1 MKYVFFWIFVLIF
14 SGNAF
19 SQQNDTLVTI
29 ISDTTSSQS
38 SDTTLTQQKKKSD
51 IDTVVYA
58 NSSDSLIFFVKK
70 KKMEIYGESKI
81 SYKNTEINSANIY
94 IDFDKYEID
103 AVGVP
108 SDSVQ
113 SEFTGTPVLTEA
125 GETYKGK
132 RMKYNFRTQQGSL
145 SAADT
150 ELEGAF
156 YRGQKIKKV
165 STDTYFIED
174 GYYTTCDADTP
185 HYHIYSP
192 KMKIIHKEQIAAEWI
207 FLNFGEVPV
216 PIPVPFAV
224 IPLQSGRR
232 SGIIAPVFG
241 SDGTYGTYIG
251 RFGYFW
257 AISDYM
263 DINATMDYYTRG
275 SYNLKSRFRY
285 ANRYNY
291 TGSLEG
297 SYSDFSENEPTDP
310 DYSKQVDWRIRWL
323 HNQTITPTLRF
334 DANLEFATK
343 DYLTRNVAAMNDLLR
358 NEIISNA
365 TLSKTWD
372 ESGNSAT
379 INYNRRQV
387 LQENDIYETLPS
399 VLFRKAQSYPFRTGL
414 SEADRSWYEFIGYSY
429 TGQFLNNREK
439 TTGELESRT
448 GVQHQISTDM
458 SPKIGNFSIA
468 PRFNFNS
475 RWYNQQIEKVVLQ
488 SSTGTDSIVTND
500 INKIDFVQSFDV
512 GLSAS
517 TKFFGMFPGVLPGIS
532 AIRHTVTPSLSY
544 NYVPDFSEP
553 RWGYYN
559 EYTTSD
565 GRTVKYSK
573 YEREVFGSPSSG
585 EQQNINFS
593 LGNNFEMKTAVDPT
607 DTTSKE
613 EKIQLLNISAGMG
626 YNFAADSLNFS
637 NLNLSYRTQI
647 TDIFDLSGSSSF
659 TPYDY
664 ATGIQR
670 INKFLIDEGKGLL
683 RLTNL
688 SFSVT
693 TNLSGERLK
702 SKETGEELP
711 PTNEL
716 DEFGLDASER
726 NVYQGIYTDKDPD
739 FNIPWNL
746 SLTYNFGLSRP
757 TPEQENKASSLSGNL
772 DFNIT
777 PGWKLSFTGSYD
789 IENKE
794 FAAPQVRISRDLHC
808 WIMNFMWNPVG
819 TYSGFRF
826 EIRVK
831 ADQLQDLKLTKQNQ
845 FYNTGF

>member
-1 MKYVFFWIFVLIF
+1 
-14 SGNAF
+14 
-19 SQQNDTLVTI
+19 
-29 ISDTTSSQS
+29 
-38 SDTTLTQQKKKSD
+38 
-51 IDTVVYA
+51 
-58 NSSDSLIFFVKK
+58 
-70 KKMEIYGESKI
+70 
-81 SYKNTEINSANIY
+81 
-94 IDFDKYEID
+94 
-103 AVGVP
+103 
-108 SDSVQ
+108 
-113 SEFTGTPVLTEA
+113 
-125 GETYKGK
+125 
-132 RMKYNFRTQQGSL
+132 
-145 SAADT
+145 
-150 ELEGAF
+150 
-156 YRGQKIKKV
+156 
-165 STDTYFIED
+165 
-174 GYYTTCDADTP
+174 
-185 HYHIYSP
+185 
-192 KMKIIHKEQIAAEWI
+192 
-207 FLNFGEVPV
+207 
-216 PIPVPFAV
+216 
-224 IPLQSGRR
+224 
-232 SGIIAPVFG
+232 
-241 SDGTYGTYIG
+241 
-251 RFGYFW
+251 
-257 AISDYM
+257 
-263 DINATMDYYTRG
+263 
-275 SYNLKSRFRY
+275 
-285 ANRYNY
+285 
-291 TGSLEG
+291 
-297 SYSDFSENEPTDP
+297 
-310 DYSKQVDWRIRWL
+310 
-323 HNQTITPTLRF
+323 
-334 DANLEFATK
+334 
-343 DYLTRNVAAMNDLLR
+343 
-358 NEIISNA
+358 
-365 TLSKTWD
+365 
-372 ESGNSAT
+372 
-379 INYNRRQV
+379 
-387 LQENDIYETLPS
+387 
-399 VLFRKAQSYPFRTGL
+399 
-414 SEADRSWYEFIGYSY
+414 
-429 TGQFLNNREK
+429 
-439 TTGELESRT
+439 
-448 GVQHQISTDM
+448 
-458 SPKIGNFSIA
+458 
-468 PRFNFNS
+468 
-475 RWYNQQIEKVVLQ
+475 
-488 SSTGTDSIVTND
+488 
-500 INKIDFVQSFDV
+500 VQSFDV